1 MEIIKSILLVVVL
14 AFWLWLP
21 LKIAT
26 VCEKQ
31 MCKDKAYRVF
41 KMKAQIADL
50 KTKIKSLERELNDYE
65 DSDTRNPT
73 TETD

>member
-1 MEIIKSILLVVVL
+1 MEVITSILLVVGL
-14 AFWLWLP
+14 ALWLWLP
-21 LKIAT
+21 LKIASE
-26 VCEKQ
+26 CEKQ
-31 MCKDKAYRVF
+31 IGKDKAYRVF

-65 DSDTRNPT
+65 CSSAGNPT